1 MIFSIYFYFSN
12 KINHYRQ
19 WPGILSFL
27 PLARTFH
34 SIPKSAAVFPDF
46 SWQWLSTVARNTFRP
61 FALPVEMQTLCVSH
75 MVIWQYGNGVSASI
89 VRPFMS
95 RLRSS
100 ASLVLWSPRTLQFRR
115 HPFPNELQ
123 RRRGVE
129 WRTFVN
135 YLMLFM
141 ATCVAVDDCCCC
153 YFVAWM
159 ENGKWQMDKWKLKL
173 LWQLFGQGPF
183 TDSCCWSWCWCG

>member
-1 MIFSIYFYFSN
+1 
-12 KINHYRQ
+12 
-19 WPGILSFL
+19 
-27 PLARTFH
+27 
-34 SIPKSAAVFPDF
+34 
-46 SWQWLSTVARNTFRP
+46 
-61 FALPVEMQTLCVSH
+61 MQTLCVSH

-129 WRTFVN
+129 WGTFVN

-159 ENGKWQMDKWKLKL
+159 ENGKWTNGQMETQAAVTTVRPGAIYGFMLLKL
-173 LWQLFGQGPF
+173 MLMRIAETIHAASTAAETENPIEVGVGILCGTCPKTSIGPP
-183 TDSCCWSWCWCG
+183 